1 MPKLYKPPFTLEED
15 LARFQGLLPP
25 PAMVEQFGD
34 LLHRAHKSDVGPH
47 ERSHWL
53 GVCDDYIMGLKAANL
68 LSAAQVPDLR
78 EIVQWATQRS
88 TLE

>member
-15 LARFQGLLPP
+15 LARLQGLLPP

-34 LLHRAHKSDVGPH
+34 LLHRAHKSNVGPH

-53 GVCDDYIMGLKAANL
+53 GCVMTTLWA
-68 LSAAQVPDLR
+68 LR
-78 EIVQWATQRS
+78 QQIY
-88 TLE
+88 